1 MRHKWRNA
9 QALTDILSVGICTL
23 LLPPHLGQ
31 FLILFFKRV
40 DAFRWWELVFLS
52 DLSPPLCSQAQ
63 ANCRVGI
70 AALNTLAGY
79 IDWVALSHI
88 TADNC
93 KLLEM
98 LCLLLNEPELQIG
111 AAECLLIAVSRKV
124 SSSSTAPLAPLC
136 FPPILLYNS
145 SD

>member
-1 MRHKWRNA
+1 MAAEGSKS
-9 QALTDILSVGICTL
+9 LTLSGW
-23 LLPPHLGQ
+23 
-31 FLILFFKRV
+31 FLVLFFQGV
-40 DAFRWWELVFLS
+40 DGFRWELVFLS
-52 DLSPPLCSQAQ
+52 GSDLLPPLCSQAQ
-63 ANCRVGI
+63 ANCRVGV

-124 SSSSTAPLAPLC
+124 SCSSSAPLAPL
-136 FPPILLYNS
+136 FLPPILLYNS

>member
-1 MRHKWRNA
+1 MVARGWF
-9 QALTDILSVGICTL
+9 LVLLFVGVDAVRWELMFVCVSHH
-23 LLPPHLGQ
+23 LLPFSL
-31 FLILFFKRV
+31 
-40 DAFRWWELVFLS
+40 
-52 DLSPPLCSQAQ
+52 QAQ

-111 AAECLLIAVSRKV
+111 ASECLLIAVSRKV
-124 SSSSTAPLAPLC
+124 SYSSAPVALLC
-136 FPPILLYNS
+136 FPPILLHNS
-145 SD
+145 SGGALDIFVLLFRT